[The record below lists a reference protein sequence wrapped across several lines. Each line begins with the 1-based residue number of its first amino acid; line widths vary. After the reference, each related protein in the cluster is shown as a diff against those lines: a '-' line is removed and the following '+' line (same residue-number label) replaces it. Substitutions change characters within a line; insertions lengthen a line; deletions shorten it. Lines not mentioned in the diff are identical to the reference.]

1 MKIKFLFLLIY
12 SIVFLSYLNTFAA
25 KKSDASLLYRATLED
40 CWDKTKKEEHLHQ
53 LIGVGIDIN
62 SEETEEQELIGFT
75 ALHMASYYG
84 FYSGIPKLLAM
95 GADIN
100 KPVGLSN
107 CFSGMTA
114 LQLAIIRNL
123 PKVVHVLLQNHASID
138 VLSAVPG
145 FSTTVCFDLFV
156 ESVCSYFSKEPPS
169 ELRDRLIEIAKKEVI
184 DMAKILVSAG
194 LKFDEDTKYHVLRKL
209 DLNLDNLIN

>member
-12 SIVFLSYLNTFAA
+12 PIIFLSYSNIFAI
-25 KKSDASLLYRATLED
+25 KKSGASLIYRATLED
-40 CWDKTKKEEHLHQ
+40 CFDKTEGHLQQ
-53 LIGVGIDIN
+53 LISTGIEVD
-62 SEETEEQELIGFT
+62 SEETMQEELIGFT

-84 FYSGIPKLLAM
+84 LYSGIPKLLAM

-100 KPVGLSN
+100 KPVGLCN

-123 PKVVHVLLQNHASID
+123 PKVVHALLQNHASLD
-138 VLSAVPG
+138 VFPTVPWL
-145 FSTTVCFDLFV
+145 STTVCFDLFV
-156 ESVCSYFSKEPPS
+156 ESVCSYFSKEPLS

-194 LKFDEDTKYHVLRKL
+194 LKFDEYTKCHVLHKL
-209 DLNLDNLIN
+209 DLNLDNLPS